1 MMMELV
7 FPSVRTK
14 KMLDNLLIHALL
26 AGVGICFLA
35 GPLGCFV
42 VWRRMS
48 YFGATLA
55 HAALLGVGL
64 GFVLS
69 INVYIA
75 IIGICVAVS
84 LILVALVKDLR
95 FADDTILGI
104 LAHGTLA
111 AGIISVS
118 MFSNVRLDIMTYL
131 FGDILSVSTAD
142 LVWIYCGGAIS
153 LICLFCL
160 WRPLISITADA
171 DIAFVEGVSVSVV
184 RIIFMILIAFVIAV
198 TMKIVG
204 VLLII
209 SLLIIP
215 AAAARP
221 FSRTPEQMALVA
233 IAIGSISVVMGLKL
247 SWWVDT
253 PASPSIV
260 VAATALFFLTLIKKQ
275 R

>member
-1 MMMELV
+1 MMIKLV
-7 FPSVRTK
+7 LRAMRMK
-14 KMLDNLLIHALL
+14 IMLDSLLIHALL
-26 AGVGICFLA
+26 AGVGISLLA

-64 GFVLS
+64 GLVLS

-75 IIGICVAVS
+75 IIGVCVAVS
-84 LILVALVKDLR
+84 LLLVALVRDLR

-118 MFSNVRLDIMTYL
+118 MFSNVRLDIMGYL

-142 LVWIYCGGAIS
+142 LLWIYGGGV
-153 LICLFCL
+153 ICLIFLACL

-171 DIAFVEGVSVSVV
+171 DIAFVEGVSVSAV
-184 RIIFMILIAFVIAV
+184 RLMFMVLIAFVIAV
-198 TMKIVG
+198 AMKIVG

-221 FSRTPEQMALVA
+221 FSRTPEQMAGLA
-233 IAIGSISVVMGLKL
+233 IAIGSISVVIGLKL

-260 VAATALFFLTLIKKQ
+260 LAATTLFFLTLLKKQ
-275 R
+275 P

>member
-1 MMMELV
+1 MMEL
-7 FPSVRTK
+7 SVPIILKK
-14 KMLDNLLIHALL
+14 KMFDELLIYAFL
-26 AGVGICFLA
+26 AGVGICFLS

-64 GFVLS
+64 GILLS

-75 IIGICVAVS
+75 IIGVCVVVS
-84 LILVALVKDLR
+84 LMLIALVRDLR
-95 FADDTILGI
+95 FSDDTILGI

-118 MFSNVRLDIMTYL
+118 MFSNIRLDIMGYL
-131 FGDILSVSTAD
+131 FGDILAISTAD
-142 LVWIYCGGAIS
+142 LFWIYGGGSICF
-153 LICLFCL
+153 ICLSFL
-160 WRPLISITADA
+160 WKPLISITADA
-171 DIAFVEGVSVSVV
+171 DIAFVEGISVSAV
-184 RIIFMILIAFVIAV
+184 RFCFMILIAFVIAV
-198 TMKIVG
+198 AMKIVG

-221 FSRTPEQMALVA
+221 FSRTPEQMAGLS
-233 IAIGSISVVMGLKL
+233 IAIGSISVLIGLKL
-247 SWWVDT
+247 SWWFD
-253 PASPSIV
+253 SPTSPTIV
-260 VAATALFFLTLIKKQ
+260 VVTTVLFFLSLLKKH
-275 R
+275 